1 MKEHLRSKI
10 LEILQACPDLAI
22 ATLRED
28 GFPQNTTVSF
38 VHDGM
43 TMYCG
48 VGAGSQKAINM
59 RRDPRI
65 SITMTAPYETWDA
78 ITGLSIAARAE
89 EVTSPDTMN
98 KIGLLMLNRFP
109 QIANMDPPAE
119 MGDACFF
126 QFTPFIISVLD
137 YSKGFGHADLVTVEA
152 DDLTETLASHRH
164 DWLIPRGT

>member
-65 SITMTAPYETWDA
+65 SITMTAPHETWDA

-109 QIANMDPPAE
+109 QIADMDPPAE
-119 MGDACFF
+119 MGNACFSNLH
-126 QFTPFIISVLD
+126 PSSYPCSIIQS
-137 YSKGFGHADLVTVEA
+137 FGHADLVTVEA